1 MTAKLHPPNTYSLGA
16 KQSRLSSLKIQEL
29 DNNLYEIDK
38 DTDKKSKDMR
48 QLRQQHKGTQ
58 LEIN

>member
-1 MTAKLHPPNTYSLGA
+1 MTAKLHPPSTYSLGA
-16 KQSRLSSLKIQEL
+16 KQSRLKIQEL

-48 QLRQQHKGTQ
+48 QLRQQHQGTQ
-58 LEIN
+58 LESN